1 MPVPNHVGQP
11 SGCSDKVV
19 WDDLKRF
26 RLSRQ
31 SGQKKAVLQGHLG
44 SGLGQSTSSTRGSH
58 SEVAEQL
65 RGQVVA
71 NPRGDADHLM
81 ESHNNSADHLTP
93 QLRDAV
99 CALSTLQMLSS
110 NWEGPTTLAPR
121 TTPSISR
128 PSPSLLSTITCPPL
142 RSRLAFVQTRL
153 NSSIDT
159 MIFHLLS
166 GRVQAAANNSVNAGR
181 SSRKRSDTITRR
193 QKRTAPLY
201 FTTPAFA
208 RAQGKNMWESPSRHQ
223 QAWLPTIPSF
233 SWTSAEHWS
242 PQ

>member
-1 MPVPNHVGQP
+1 MLVSPRGAVTKWFGTTSNV
-11 SGCSDKVV
+11 SGCPGRVVKKPFCRDTWGVV
-19 WDDLKRF
+19 WDNQLQAREAPIQKWQN
-26 RLSRQ
+26 S
-31 SGQKKAVLQGHLG
+31 SGVKSLPIQG
-44 SGLGQSTSSTRGSH
+44 
-58 SEVAEQL
+58 
-65 RGQVVA
+65 
-71 NPRGDADHLM
+71 GDADHLM
-81 ESHNNSADHLTP
+81 ESHSNSVDHLTP
-93 QLRDAV
+93 QLRDTV

-201 FTTPAFA
+201 FTTPALHEP
-208 RAQGKNMWESPSRHQ
+208 RVKKMWESPSRHQ
-223 QAWLPTIPSF
+223 QAWLPTRPSF